1 MDAKPT
7 TEEMFKIERCQ
18 QFDESTCLG
27 NNYYERTCVYGV
39 YIIYAYELKKKSLE
53 STSCS
58 LDSTLLA
65 GCTVRSRAGFANY
78 ERSKTGHILSTR
90 KLLARVAF
98 ECLIS

>member
-39 YIIYAYELKKKSLE
+39 YILYAYELAR
-53 STSCS
+53 S

-65 GCTVRSRAGFANY
+65 GCTVRSRAGLRITNVQRQGTY
-78 ERSKTGHILSTR
+78 SL
-90 KLLARVAF
+90 
-98 ECLIS
+98 

>member
-18 QFDESTCLG
+18 QLDESTCLG

-39 YIIYAYELKKKSLE
+39 YILYAYELKKKVSRVLAR
-53 STSCS
+53 S

-65 GCTVRSRAGFANY
+65 GCTVRSRAGLRITNVQRQGTY
-78 ERSKTGHILSTR
+78 SL
-90 KLLARVAF
+90 
-98 ECLIS
+98 